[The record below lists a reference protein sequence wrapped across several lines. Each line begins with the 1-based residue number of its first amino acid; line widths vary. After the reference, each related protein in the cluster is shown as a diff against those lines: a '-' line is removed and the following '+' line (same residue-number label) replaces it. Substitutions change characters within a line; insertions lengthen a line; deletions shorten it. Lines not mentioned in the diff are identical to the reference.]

1 MAVGRAVLGYVE
13 ARDHRVMR
21 RVNGWRA
28 PWWFRWLMLAASRL
42 GDGWLWAALGIAL
55 LAYGGR
61 QRFAAV
67 GSAGLS
73 ACAGIVLFWAVKK
86 VCKRERPC
94 ELAPHCWATLR
105 PPDEFSFPSG
115 HTITAFTIAF
125 SVGFFYPGMLAA
137 LLVVATIIAVSRI
150 VLGMHFVS
158 DVLIGAAIGTG
169 LACASFHLI
178 R

>member
-21 RVNGWRA
+21 RVNRWRA
-28 PWWFRWLMLAASRL
+28 PRWFRWLMLAASRL
-42 GDGWLWAALGIAL
+42 GDGWLWAALGVGL
-55 LAYGGR
+55 LAYGGPA
-61 QRFAAV
+61 RFEAV

-73 ACAGIVLFWAVKK
+73 ACAGILLFCAVKNICHRK
-86 VCKRERPC
+86 RPC
-94 ELAPHCWATLR
+94 DLAPHCWVTLR

-115 HTITAFTIAF
+115 HTITAFAIAF
-125 SVGFFYPGMLAA
+125 SVGFFYPEMFAPLLLAA
-137 LLVVATIIAVSRI
+137 ITIAVSRV

-169 LACASFHLI
+169 LACVSYHLI